1 MSKMT
6 WRSLL
11 ETMLLADCD
20 TCELDDIVEVY
31 DASSGEYYTADL
43 IACPSDDELAGNRLI
58 SINAPPYQQTT

>member
-20 TCELDDIVEVY
+20 TCELDDTVEVY
-31 DASSGEYYTADL
+31 DAESGNYYPADL
-43 IACPSDDELAGNRLI
+43 IEFPSDTELNGNMFI
-58 SINAPPYQQTT
+58 SINATPYQQTT